1 MQEADVTGDPNQKHR
16 VYLVDGSGYIFRAY
30 FAMIRGR
37 GPLTRSDGTP
47 TGAVLG
53 FSNMLFKLIQ
63 DTQRDG
69 RVSHLAVIFDSSR
82 KTFRSEIYPDY
93 KANRDAPPE
102 DLVPQFPLVR
112 DATRAFNVPAIEK
125 PGFEADDIIATY
137 ARQARERDMECVIV
151 SSDKDLMQLVGG
163 PVSMLD
169 PMKNKSIGT
178 DEVFEKF
185 GVGPERVVDIQSLA
199 GDSVDNVPG
208 VPGIG
213 IKTAALLINEYG
225 DLDTLLERAG
235 EIKQKGRREKL
246 LEHADMA
253 RISRELVRLKDDVDL
268 EQDVLDLNIQYPDA
282 DALMAFLHENEFS
295 QLVGRVSSFFGDEFK
310 AAGQALPQTPAKREE
325 GGAAPA
331 VAVAPDVL
339 SAEKDYST
347 VTTLEA
353 LQEWVDRARYVGHV
367 AVDTETTSLNAMQA
381 DLVGISLCIDPGKA
395 CYIPL
400 GHIKPAVQGG
410 FDFGA
415 DDAAGLEDKAPD
427 QLPKDKVLEVL
438 KPLLADPG
446 VLKIGQNIKYD
457 QIILQNEGVEVTPI
471 DDTML
476 LSYVQA
482 GGLHGHGMDELAK
495 LHLDMT
501 TIPYK
506 EVTGTG
512 RSQITFAEV
521 PIDKATEYA
530 AEDADITLRLH
541 KVLKPGLYTKGV
553 ATLYETIERPLV
565 PVIAQMEREGI
576 KVDAAFLK
584 ELSDDFGARMEQYVS
599 EIHALAGEEFNVA
612 SPKQLGEILFDK
624 MELKGGKK
632 GKTGAYTTDVTVLET
647 LAGEGVELAARVLEW
662 RQLAKLKSTYTDA
675 LQAQVNPQTNRIHTS
690 FSLAAAATGRL
701 ASSEPNLQNI
711 PIRTEEGRKLRH
723 AFIAKPGHKL
733 ISADYSQIELR
744 LLAHIADIDS
754 LKQAFDE
761 GLDIHAKTAS
771 QVFGIPLEG
780 MDPMMRRSA
789 KAINFGIIYGISAF
803 GLARQLDVSRGQAKD
818 YIDAYF
824 EQYPG
829 IRKYMEATKVFCHE
843 HGYVQ
848 TLFGRR
854 VHLPGIND
862 KNGARRSFSERA
874 AINAPIQGSAAD
886 IIKRAM
892 IRVPDALQDA
902 GLNGRMLLQV
912 HDELIFEVPESEAE
926 KTAAVIKTVME
937 KAALPAVEISV
948 PLIVDAGIGD
958 NWGEAH

>member
-16 VYLVDGSGYIFRAY
+16 IYLVDGSGYIFRAY

-37 GPLTRSDGTP
+37 GPITRSDGTP

-69 RVSHLAVIFDSSR
+69 RISHLAVIFDTSR
-82 KTFRSEIYPDY
+82 KTFRTEIYPEY

-102 DLVPQFPLVR
+102 DLIPQFPLVR
-112 DATRAFNVPAIEK
+112 EATRAFNVPAIEK
-125 PGFEADDIIATY
+125 AGFEADDIIATY
-137 ARQARERDMECVIV
+137 ARQAREKDMECVIV

-163 PVSMLD
+163 TVTMLD
-169 PMKNKSIGT
+169 PMKNKDIGV
-178 DEVFEKF
+178 DEVHEKF
-185 GVGPERVVDIQSLA
+185 GVGPDKVVDIQSLA

-225 DLDTLLERAG
+225 DLDTLLDRAG

-246 LEHADMA
+246 LENADMA
-253 RISRELVRLKDDVDL
+253 RISRELVRLKDDV
-268 EQDVLDLNIQYPDA
+268 ELDLAVEDLNLNEPIAED
-282 DALMAFLHENEFS
+282 LTHFLKENEFR
-295 QLVGRVSSFFGDEFK
+295 QLSSRVSAFYGEDYK
-310 AAGQALPQTPAKREE
+310 VAIPDKPVQQAEKKE
-325 GGAAPA
+325 GSSS
-331 VAVAPDVL
+331 DIDL
-339 SAEKDYST
+339 SAVETAYQT
-347 VTTLEA
+347 VTTQED
-353 LQEWVDRARYVGHV
+353 LQAWIDQANYVGSV

-381 DLVGISLCIDPGKA
+381 ELVGISLCVEPGKA
-395 CYIPL
+395 CYIPV
-400 GHIKPAVQGG
+400 GHRKPVVQGG
-410 FDFGA
+410 FDFGE
-415 DDAAGLEDKAPD
+415 DASGQEDGDGLD
-427 QLPKDKVLEVL
+427 QLPKADVLAAL
-438 KPLLADPG
+438 KPLLEDPA

-457 QIILQNEGVEVTPI
+457 KVILANEGIDIAPI

-476 LSYVQA
+476 LSYCQDA
-482 GGLHGHGMDELAK
+482 GLHGHGMDELSKMHFGIAP
-495 LHLDMT
+495 
-501 TIPYK
+501 IPFK
-506 EVTGTG
+506 EVAGTG
-512 RSQITFAEV
+512 KSQITFAEV

-541 KVLKPGLYTKGV
+541 KVLKPGITEKKV
-553 ATLYETIERPLV
+553 TALYERIERPLV
-565 PVIAQMEREGI
+565 PVIADMERQGI
-576 KVDAAFLK
+576 KVNAPFLST
-584 ELSDDFGARMEQYVS
+584 LSEDFGARMADYVT
-599 EIHALAGEEFNVA
+599 EIHSLAGEEFNVG

-624 MELKGGKK
+624 MGLQGGKK
-632 GKTGAYTTDVTVLET
+632 GKTGAYTTDVTVLEG
-647 LAGEGVELAARVLEW
+647 LAADGVELARKVLEW
-662 RQLAKLKSTYTDA
+662 RQLSKLKSTYTDA
-675 LQAQVNPQTNRIHTS
+675 LQAQINPDTGRIHTS

-711 PIRTEEGRKLRH
+711 PIRTEEGRKLRQ
-723 AFIAKPGHKL
+723 AFIAEPGHKL

-744 LLAHIADIDS
+744 LLAHIADIES
-754 LKQAFDE
+754 LKQAFAD

-780 MDPMMRRSA
+780 MDPMRRRSA

-803 GLARQLDVSRGQAKD
+803 GLARQLDVSRTEAQG
-818 YIDAYF
+818 YIEAYF

-829 IRKYMEATKVFCHE
+829 IRRYMDDTKAACHE
-843 HGYVQ
+843 NGFVE
-848 TLFGRR
+848 TIFGRR

-892 IRVPDALQDA
+892 IRLPEALKNA
-902 GLNGRMLLQV
+902 GLSARMLLQV
-912 HDELIFEVPESEAE
+912 HDELIFEAPGAEVE
-926 KTAAVIKTVME
+926 KTAQIVKSVME
-937 KAALPAVEISV
+937 KAALPAIEISV
-948 PLIVDAGIGD
+948 PLIVDAGIGE